1 MASDSNSYSHE
12 DYYDLAENDPAV
24 THVVREEEMLQTGLL
39 VVRYAENMLNRCK
52 IETNKRRFKTSFGV
66 SPATMCKIYID
77 LQRSDAEDTTTNPP
91 TSMRLVGSETNFKWF
106 LRTVYYLRKYPIEE
120 DFERTLAINIGWA
133 RTNIWRVMQKIQYL
147 KYKKITWSDGL
158 GGEDIWILTVDGT
171 HVWLC
176 EPGHAEFSQDSDYYS
191 HKFNKAG
198 INYELGIAIASGKL
212 IWMNGPF
219 LAGKNDLQIFT
230 GGGLKARLLQLEKKA
245 IGDGGYS
252 GHQEAISSPNS
263 HDSRPVKLF
272 KSRALK
278 RHEGFNGMTK
288 SFQILR
294 ERFRHGPGKIGI
306 AFESVAVICQYKIE
320 AEEPL
325 WDVLVEDVLKEDV
338 EEDSDSD
345 MEDMLAEYD
354 DDEDE
359 EDDEEEDDDVEE

>member
-1 MASDSNSYSHE
+1 MASDSDSDSHE
-12 DYYDLAENDPAV
+12 EYYEDAENDAVV
-24 THVVREEEMLQTGLL
+24 THVVREEEMLRKGLL
-39 VVRYAENMLNRCK
+39 VVRYDENMLKRCK
-52 IETNKRRFKTSFGV
+52 NETNKRRFKTSFGV

-77 LQRSDAEDTTTNPP
+77 LQRSDAEDATMNPP
-91 TSMRLVGSETNFKWF
+91 RSMRLVGSETNFNWF
-106 LRTVYYLRKYPIEE
+106 LRTIYYLRKYPIEE
-120 DFERTLAINIGWA
+120 DFERTLAVNIGWA
-133 RTNIWRVMQKIQYL
+133 RKNIWRLMQKIQYL
-147 KYKKITWSDGL
+147 KYKKITWPDGL

-171 HVWLC
+171 HVWLS
-176 EPGHAEFSQDSDYYS
+176 EPGHEEFSQDSLYYS

-212 IWMNGPF
+212 IWMIGPF
-219 LAGKNDLQIFT
+219 PAGKNDLQIFT
-230 GGGLKARLLQLEKKA
+230 GGGLKARLLQLNKKG

-252 GHQEAISSPNS
+252 GHKEVISSPNT

-278 RHEGFNGMTK
+278 RHKGFNGMTK

-306 AFESVAVICQYKIE
+306 AFEAVAVICQYKIE

-325 WDVLVEDVLKEDV
+325 WDVLVEDILKEDV

-345 MEDMLAEYD
+345 MEDMLAELD
-354 DDEDE
+354 SEE
-359 EDDEEEDDDVEE
+359 EDDEEEEDDVEE

>member
-77 LQRSDAEDTTTNPP
+77 LQKSDAEDTTTNPP

-147 KYKKITWSDGL
+147 KCKKITWSDGL